1 MREIGRRSRARA
13 WVGVSPI
20 WVIPLLTLSVCAG
33 PAPARQAGA
42 PPPQKDAVILTVTDH
57 ESEVKA
63 AVGDTVAVRLEAS
76 LGTGYSWQ
84 VGKNDEAILKPVG
97 KPTFEPP
104 EHPKPGGP
112 EMQVLRFRAAAPGV
126 VQLELRYVH
135 PWEKEVAPA
144 KVFRVTIRVQ

>member
-1 MREIGRRSRARA
+1 MREIGGRSRASPWA
-13 WVGVSPI
+13 GLSPI
-20 WVIPLLTLSVCAG
+20 WAIPVLTLSVCAG
-33 PAPARQAGA
+33 PAPPRQAGA
-42 PPPQKDAVILTVTDH
+42 PPPQKDAVILTVADH

-97 KPTFEPP
+97 KPTFEPLDQ
-104 EHPKPGGP
+104 PKPGSP
-112 EMQVLRFRAAAPGV
+112 EMQVLRFRAAAPGLAR
-126 VQLELRYVH
+126 LELRYVR
-135 PWEKEVAPA
+135 PWEKDVAPA